1 MDENKRT
8 ELTPI
13 IADCLIDMGFDSL
26 IDEGIDPQSLLDIIR
41 ETYPH
46 ILPCK

>member
-13 IADCLIDMGFDSL
+13 IADCLLEMGFGSL

-41 ETYPH
+41 ETYLH
-46 ILPCK
+46 R

>member
-1 MDENKRT
+1 MNDNKRT

-26 IDEGIDPQSLLDIIR
+26 IEEGIDPQSLLEIIR

-46 ILPCK
+46 ILHGK